1 MKYLKVA
8 EARDLPGLR
17 LALTANLPGPW
28 GEAAKAVFKVR
39 GVTFQPVEQLLLQ
52 PNEELVAWTGYRN
65 APVAILDDEPAV
77 ANWHDILILAERLG
91 TGPSLL
97 PSDPVERSLAL
108 GFSAEICGPD
118 GFGWNRRL
126 TISPIP
132 TDDQDVDPATLRI
145 RRGYG
150 LRMDAVAQASERV
163 AMILSGLSRQIHSQR
178 AQGSFYFVGDHLS
191 ACDLHWAAMSQM
203 VAPLPHEHCPMPD
216 WMRELYARLAPVIA
230 QALDP
235 ILLDHRDY
243 IFRRYVGLPLEF

>member
-17 LALTANLPGPW
+17 LALTANLPGPG

-39 GVTFQPVEQLLLQ
+39 GVTFQPVEQVLLQ
-52 PNEELVAWTGYRN
+52 PNEELVAWTCYRN
-65 APVAILDDEPAV
+65 APVVILDDEPAV

-163 AMILSGLSRQIHSQR
+163 AMIRTWHVGVGSGSTRCR
-178 AQGSFYFVGDHLS
+178 A
-191 ACDLHWAAMSQM
+191 
-203 VAPLPHEHCPMPD
+203 
-216 WMRELYARLAPVIA
+216 
-230 QALDP
+230 
-235 ILLDHRDY
+235 
-243 IFRRYVGLPLEF
+243 